1 MAMERLSAHILVSAF
16 VATAA
21 CLPLAAQHDH
31 AAPEKLGAVEFTT
44 SCSPQAQAQFNRA
57 AALLHSFAYSES
69 EKAFRQVLTTDPGCA
84 MAHWGIAMTYYHQL
98 WEPPI
103 NETSYATGAAEL
115 ALVTSNLKRS
125 ERESGFIDG
134 LAEVY
139 SNGDGRPLRKR
150 MLTYEARMAEV
161 AITNTHATE
170 TQVFYALALLSTATP
185 SDKTHANQKKAA
197 SILEPLYAQ
206 NPEHPGI
213 AHYLIHACDNS
224 EMAQQGVKAAD
235 EYTKIAPSAPHALH
249 MPSHIYTRL
258 GMWNESVESNQAA
271 RRAAQHHG
279 DVGEELHAMDY
290 LTYAY
295 LQLGRNE
302 DAVAVVAELQQ
313 MREVQGANFKV
324 GYAATAMPVRLA
336 VERGKWQE
344 AAVLNPAAGAPPEVS
359 AVAAWARAIGS
370 ARLGKVQDATLELE
384 RLRETKSKLRAAGN
398 SYWSDQVSI
407 QALEVEAWIT
417 AAQADDPTAKKL
429 LTRAADFEDSME
441 KLPLTP
447 GPIVPAREQLG
458 ELLLQMNQ
466 PSDALQQFEVAL
478 QQSPGRR
485 NALLGA
491 KTAAELSKNKQKSE
505 LYAAELQKLP
515 QR

>member
-1 MAMERLSAHILVSAF
+1 MERLSAHILVFAF

-31 AAPEKLGAVEFTT
+31 PAPEKLGAVEFTT

-57 AALLHSFAYSES
+57 VALLHSFVYGES
-69 EKAFRQVLTTDPGCA
+69 EKAFREVLTSDPGCA

-103 NETSYATGAAEL
+103 NETSYAKGAAEL

-125 ERESGFIDG
+125 ELESGFIDA
-134 LAEVY
+134 LAAVY
-139 SNGDGRPLRKR
+139 SNGDSQPLRKR

-161 AITNTHATE
+161 ARANPHDTE
-170 TQVFYALALLSTATP
+170 TQVFYALALLSTAP
-185 SDKTHANQKKAA
+185 PADKTHANQKKAA

-235 EYTKIAPSAPHALH
+235 EYAKIAPSAPHALH

-271 RRAAQHHG
+271 RRAAQQHG

-295 LQLGRNE
+295 LQLGRKE
-302 DAVAVVAELQQ
+302 DAAAVVADLQQ
-313 MREVQGANFKV
+313 MREVQSASFKV

-344 AAVLNPAAGAPPEVS
+344 AAALNPAAGAPPEVS
-359 AVAAWARAIGS
+359 AVAVWARAIGS
-370 ARLGKVQDATLELE
+370 ARLGKVQDATPELG
-384 RLRETKSKLRAAGN
+384 RLRETESKLRAAGK
-398 SYWSDQVSI
+398 SYWADQVSI
-407 QALEVEAWIT
+407 EALEVEAWIT
-417 AAQADDPTAKKL
+417 AAQGDDPTAKKL

-458 ELLLQMNQ
+458 ELLLQINQ
-466 PSDALQQFEVAL
+466 PSDALQQFEAAL